1 MRSGNASQILGMTRR
16 IFLLVAFMAL
26 SLAGAPAWAGQGDA
40 RLDALFQ
47 DLLGTGDQVAADA
60 VQDRIWDIWLENPRE
75 DLLILMRDG
84 VQSMNEDRYE
94 EALADFDRVVAA
106 DPAYAEGW
114 NKRANAEYLLGNYDA
129 AVRDIRRVLSLEPR
143 HFGALAGLGLVYLAI
158 DEPAGALK
166 AFNAALAINPH
177 LDGVRDQAMKIRQRM
192 AGSAL

>member
-1 MRSGNASQILGMTRR
+1 LRSGNASQILGMIRR

-26 SLAGAPAWAGQGDA
+26 SLSGTLALAGQGDA

-75 DLLILMRDG
+75 DLLVLMRDG
-84 VQSMNEDRYE
+84 VKSMNEDRYE
-94 EALADFDRVVAA
+94 EALADFDQVVAA
-106 DPAYAEGW
+106 DPNYAEGW

-129 AVRDIRRVLSLEPR
+129 AVQDIRRVLSLEPR

-177 LDGVRDQAMKIRQRM
+177 LDGVRDQAMKIRQQM

>member
-1 MRSGNASQILGMTRR
+1 MIRR

-26 SLAGAPAWAGQGDA
+26 SLSGTLALAGQGDA

-75 DLLILMRDG
+75 DLLVLMRDG
-84 VQSMNEDRYE
+84 VKSMNEDRYE
-94 EALADFDRVVAA
+94 EALADFDQVVAA
-106 DPAYAEGW
+106 DPNYAEGW
-114 NKRANAEYLLGNYDA
+114 NKRANAEYLRGNYDA
-129 AVRDIRRVLSLEPR
+129 AVQDIRRVLSLEPR

-177 LDGVRDQAMKIRQRM
+177 LDGVRDQAMKIRQQM